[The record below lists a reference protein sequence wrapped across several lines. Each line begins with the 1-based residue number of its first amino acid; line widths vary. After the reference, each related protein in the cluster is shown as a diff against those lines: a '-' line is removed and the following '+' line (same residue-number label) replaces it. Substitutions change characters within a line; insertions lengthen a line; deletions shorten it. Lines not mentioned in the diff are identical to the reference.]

1 MSKNIT
7 FRLAAYT
14 KAAGKFDPNA
24 PNKGNEDNF
33 YLDDDVSDENLSHY
47 ETDTVTNLSSLGMVM
62 AVADGMGGMNA
73 GEVASEIAIET
84 VKDYF
89 GVGRIT
95 SKIASNHESRKKY
108 LEQIIIEAD
117 NRIKTQASQNSA
129 QKGMGSTLIIAWIIG
144 NEITLSWLGDSRCYR
159 YNDVNGLELLS
170 KDHSYVQELADK
182 GVITY
187 EQTFIHPQN
196 NIVTRSLGDESKK
209 AKPETRLFSL
219 YKGDIILM
227 CSDGLSGVLF
237 DREFYLENNLLSTYN
252 IEDIIKNN
260 KSSLQECREALF
272 DAAEKCDWY
281 DNVTVILC
289 EIIDGLPIA
298 PKKEKPQPKNNE
310 KDFESIKD
318 NGKKSWKKSL
328 IIILVCCIVCA
339 IASICTIK
347 YINKDKQSEK
357 TTQTSTETK
366 TPKVTPTEK
375 IEEKGDSN
383 IPNQEPA
390 KAKKEN
396 KHKDKKTNNN
406 ATKKDNI
413 ATEDSD
419 KKEKTTQQKEDGN
432 KGGALTPA
440 KGNKDKEQKPSG
452 GQQND

>member
-1 MSKNIT
+1 MK
-7 FRLAAYT
+7 
-14 KAAGKFDPNA
+14 
-24 PNKGNEDNF
+24 
-33 YLDDDVSDENLSHY
+33 V
-47 ETDTVTNLSSLGMVM
+47 
-62 AVADGMGGMNA
+62 
-73 GEVASEIAIET
+73 
-84 VKDYF
+84 
-89 GVGRIT
+89 
-95 SKIASNHESRKKY
+95 
-108 LEQIIIEAD
+108 
-117 NRIKTQASQNSA
+117 
-129 QKGMGSTLIIAWIIG
+129 
-144 NEITLSWLGDSRCYR
+144 
-159 YNDVNGLELLS
+159 
-170 KDHSYVQELADK
+170 
-182 GVITY
+182 
-187 EQTFIHPQN
+187 
-196 NIVTRSLGDESKK
+196 K

-419 KKEKTTQQKEDGN
+419 KKEKTTQQEEDGN

-452 GQQND
+452 GQ